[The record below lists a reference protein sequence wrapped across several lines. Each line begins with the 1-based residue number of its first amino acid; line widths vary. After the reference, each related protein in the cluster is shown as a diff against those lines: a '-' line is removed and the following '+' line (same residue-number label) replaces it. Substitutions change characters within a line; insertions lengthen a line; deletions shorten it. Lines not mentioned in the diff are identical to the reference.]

1 MEPSEGFPIGLDGK
15 EFVCNAR
22 DPGLI
27 PGLGRPPREGN
38 GNPLQSSCLENHMNR
53 GAWQASVHGIPRARH
68 DLATKPPP
76 PSPRKL
82 MPYLGLLHPVP
93 LQETLKHSSGST
105 SGGRESLWVLVHTKF
120 I

>member
-38 GNPLQSSCLENHMNR
+38 GNPLQYSYLDNPMNR
-53 GAWQASVHGIPRARH
+53 GAWGATVRGVAGVRH

-76 PSPRKL
+76 R
-82 MPYLGLLHPVP
+82 
-93 LQETLKHSSGST
+93 T
-105 SGGRESLWVLVHTKF
+105 
-120 I
+120 